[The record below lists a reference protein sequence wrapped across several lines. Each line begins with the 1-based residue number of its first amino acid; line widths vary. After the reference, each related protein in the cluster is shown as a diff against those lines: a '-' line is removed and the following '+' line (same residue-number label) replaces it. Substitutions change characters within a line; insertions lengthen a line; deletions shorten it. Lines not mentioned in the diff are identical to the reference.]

1 MAKEATVTTAVAGD
15 TKAITLKV
23 TGMTCAA
30 CSNRIEKA
38 LFRLPGVVE
47 ARVNLAT
54 ETATI
59 TYRPGEVEPEAL
71 VYKIKDLGFDV
82 VLSRADF
89 GVRGMTCAACSN
101 RVEKNL
107 SRLPGVYR
115 ATVNLTTERAWMEYN
130 PHQITPAELKRTVA
144 DAGFEVGSDAEEGE
158 QDREQL
164 ARQQE
169 ITRLKRVFVFSA
181 VLSAPLMLD
190 MVVMMTGLYGTMHH
204 HLFSPLTLFLLA
216 TPIQFIAGSYF
227 YKDAYK
233 SLRGGSANMSV
244 LVVMGTSAAY
254 FYSVAATFWGER
266 IGQTAVY
273 YEVSAIIITL
283 VLLGKMLESIAKGKT
298 SEAIRKLIGLQ
309 AKTARIIRAGQELE
323 IAVEDVV
330 VGDLLVVRPGETIPV
345 DGMIYE
351 GNSTVDQSML
361 TGESMP
367 VDKKIG
373 DEVVGGTINLLGT
386 LKFSASRVG
395 RDTALARIIRIVE
408 EAQGSKAPIQ
418 RMADLIS
425 AYFVPA
431 VLGVALLT
439 FMGWFMLLDQG
450 NFTRALLNMTAVLVI
465 ACPCALGLATPTSIM
480 VGTGKGA
487 ESGILIKGG
496 EYLEKARNLNT
507 IILDKTGTLTKGKM
521 QLMQLLPANSFQG
534 REIELLRLAGAA
546 EKNSE
551 HPLGR
556 AVAGKASREA
566 GQLPEPKEFR
576 AVPGHGVIA
585 MVEGKQVL
593 LGTRKLIQDNSINLA
608 EISRTM
614 ELVEEKGQTAIIL
627 AVDGRVAAVLGIA
640 DTIKESSA
648 AAVGQLKQMGLEVWM
663 LTGDNWRTAKAIASL
678 AGIDNIMAEVL
689 PEDKAGKVKELQA
702 RGLAVGMVG
711 DGINDAPALVTA
723 DVGFAIGTGTDVAVE
738 AADITLMSGDLQG
751 VVDSIRLS
759 RATVRNI
766 KQNLFW
772 ALIYNTMG
780 IPVAAAGLLNPVFAG
795 ALMAFSSVSVVTNAL
810 RLRRFNLRRS

>member
-1 MAKEATVTTAVAGD
+1 MTNKAVASAAAAGD
-15 TKAITLKV
+15 TKSVTLK
-23 TGMTCAA
+23 
-30 CSNRIEKA
+30 
-38 LFRLPGVVE
+38 
-47 ARVNLAT
+47 
-54 ETATI
+54 I
-59 TYRPGEVEPEAL
+59 T
-71 VYKIKDLGFDV
+71 
-82 VLSRADF
+82 
-89 GVRGMTCAACSN
+89 GMTCAACSN
-101 RVEKNL
+101 RVEKKL
-107 SRLPGVYR
+107 GRLPGVYR
-115 ATVNLTTERAWMEYN
+115 AAVNLTTERASVEYN
-130 PHQITPAELKRTVA
+130 PHQITPAELKRAVTE
-144 DAGFEVGSDAEEGE
+144 AGFEVVPDAESGR

-169 ITRLKRVFVFSA
+169 ITRLKRVFIFSA
-181 VLSAPLMLD
+181 VLSAPLILD
-190 MVVMMTGLYGTMHH
+190 MVFMMTGLHGAMRQ

-216 TPIQFIAGSYF
+216 TPIQFIAGFYF

-244 LVVMGTSAAY
+244 LVAMGTSAAY

-266 IGQTAVY
+266 IGQTNIY

-345 DGMIYE
+345 DGIVT
-351 GNSTVDQSML
+351 GGHSTVDQSML
-361 TGESMP
+361 TGESIP
-367 VDKKIG
+367 VDKKTG
-373 DEVVGGTINLLGT
+373 DEVVGGAINLLGT
-386 LKFSASRVG
+386 LKLSASRVG

-431 VLGVALLT
+431 VVVAALLT
-439 FMGWFMLLDQG
+439 FLGWFMVFDQG

-496 EYLEKARNLNT
+496 EYLEKARNLNA
-507 IILDKTGTLTKGKM
+507 IILDKTGTLTKGEM
-521 QLMQLLPANSFQG
+521 QLVQLVPAQG
-534 REIELLRLAGAA
+534 FESREGELLRLAGAA

-556 AVAGKASREA
+556 AVAARAFREA
-566 GQLPEPKEFR
+566 GPVPEPAQFR
-576 AVPGHGVIA
+576 AIPGHGVA
-585 MVEGKQVL
+585 AVVEGKTVL
-593 LGTRKLIQDNSINLA
+593 LGTRKLMRDNNIDLAGIN
-608 EISRTM
+608 STM
-614 ELVEEKGQTAIIL
+614 EHVENKGQTAIIL
-627 AVDGRVAAVLGIA
+627 AVDDKAAAVLGIA
-640 DTIKESSA
+640 DTIKETSA
-648 AAVGQLKQMGLEVWM
+648 AAVDQLKKMGLEVWM
-663 LTGDNWRTAKAIASL
+663 LTGDNWRTANAIARQ
-678 AGIDNIMAEVL
+678 AGIDNIMAGVL

-702 RGLAVGMVG
+702 RGLVGMVG
-711 DGINDAPALVTA
+711 DGINDAPALATA

-766 KQNLFW
+766 RQNLFW
-772 ALIYNTMG
+772 ALIYNTLG

-795 ALMAFSSVSVVTNAL
+795 ALMAFSSVSVLINAL
-810 RLRRFNLRRS
+810 RLRRFNLRRNLGAGP